1 MKREKKVDERKRVEK
16 EGIERSG
23 SEGEGKGGGT
33 DDEVR
38 GALSGGGSWGFC
50 QPSTDSRRSLLL
62 AHHAHD
68 TEGEEEKVNGKE

>member
-16 EGIERSG
+16 EGIERSERG
-23 SEGEGKGGGT
+23 GGGT
-33 DDEVR
+33 DYEVR